1 MRKNSNPPK
10 YNTPASSG
18 SLKATIFNHFSS
30 ISFIYLNISKYFH
43 VQYNFLLKWIDKTL
57 SRPTSVQL
65 NLLIRLHHDF
75 WINPYEVFSTLRTH
89 KHWPPAE
96 SISERQW
103 HDFTWPRGWR
113 RSWCRCRPSPNPW
126 SGLVWHGTPA
136 LLRTRGAHIW
146 RSSLYVH
153 SLSFTQS
160 HQRITCFL
168 ALGVEFWRLCLSLTQ
183 TCR

>member
-57 SRPTSVQL
+57 SRHTSVQF
-65 NLLIRLHHDF
+65 NLMIRFHHDF

-89 KHWPPAE
+89 KYWPPAE

-103 HDFTWPRGWR
+103 HDFAWPRGWR
-113 RSWCRCRPSPNPW
+113 PTWCRCRPSPNPW
-126 SGLVWHGTPA
+126 SGLARLP
-136 LLRTRGAHIW
+136 
-146 RSSLYVH
+146 SSAPGEPTSGGHLFTCIVSV
-153 SLSFTQS
+153 SLSHTRELPAS
-160 HQRITCFL
+160 WH
-168 ALGVEFWRLCLSLTQ
+168 
-183 TCR
+183 